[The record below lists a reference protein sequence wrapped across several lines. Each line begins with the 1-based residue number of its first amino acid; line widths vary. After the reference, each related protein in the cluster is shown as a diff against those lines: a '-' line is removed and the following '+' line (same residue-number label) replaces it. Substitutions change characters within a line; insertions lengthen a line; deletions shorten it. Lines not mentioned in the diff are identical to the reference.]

1 MNDGSELYQSILR
14 AVLYG
19 MMEIVKDVDGAE
31 VLAHLTLNV
40 PNYYGDMTQREVV
53 IELADYLAK
62 KLETLRPEEAAA
74 ARVLRELVKNQ
85 RLG

>member
-1 MNDGSELYQSILR
+1 
-14 AVLYG
+14 
-19 MMEIVKDVDGAE
+19 
-31 VLAHLTLNV
+31 VLAHISLNV

-53 IELADYLAK
+53 AELANYLEKRLDA
-62 KLETLRPEEAAA
+62 LRSDEAAA